1 MYIRTAASHRSG
13 ARPLAREYYVS
24 PRIFANEQDV
34 IFSRLWMS
42 AGRSSSLAQPGDYS
56 VRSAAG
62 ESLLLVRGRDGGL
75 RAFFN
80 VCRHRGTRL
89 CEAGTGHLGDVVR
102 CPYHGWTYGFD
113 GRLLGAPH
121 MQGVEGFDPDDY
133 GLHAAAVAEYGGF
146 VFVNIAPNPP
156 PFPSWIAP
164 VAERLDR
171 FELGRL
177 QVGHSAAYDVR
188 ANWKLLFEN
197 YSECLHCPVIHPEL
211 TRRVPYQ
218 SSANDM
224 VEGPF
229 LGGYMEIA
237 AANDSVTVSGRSC
250 APLLTEQLN
259 VEDRRRA
266 YYYSVMPNLL
276 LSIHPDYVNYYL
288 LTPVSADRTLVESEW
303 LFRLDAASATVNT
316 DDAVAFWDLVNRQDW
331 RIVERSHSGISSSRY
346 EPGPYSPSESLAAA
360 WDREYLR
367 LIEGAGNA

>member
-1 MYIRTAASHRSG
+1 MYIRTAASFRPG

-24 PRIFANEQDV
+24 SRIFADERNA
-34 IFSRLWMS
+34 IFSRLWIC
-42 AGRSSSLAQPGDYS
+42 AGRSSSLVKPGDYG
-56 VRSAAG
+56 VRDAAG
-62 ESLLLVRGRDGGL
+62 ESLLLVRGRDGTL

-89 CEAGTGHLGDVVR
+89 CEAGSGHLGDVVR
-102 CPYHGWTYGFD
+102 CPYHGWTYAWD

-121 MQGVEGFDPDDY
+121 MQGVEGFDPGDY
-133 GLHAAAVAEYGGF
+133 SLHAAAVAEYGGF
-146 VFVNIAPNPP
+146 TFVNIAPTPA
-156 PFPSWIAP
+156 PFASWIAP

-171 FELGRL
+171 FKLGGL
-177 QVGHSAAYDVR
+177 QVGHSARYDVR

-250 APLLTEQLN
+250 APLLTDHLDA
-259 VEDRRRA
+259 EDRRRA
-266 YYYSVMPNLL
+266 YYYSIMPNLL

-288 LTPVSADRTLVESEW
+288 LTPVSVDRTIVESEW
-303 LFRLDAASATVNT
+303 LFRMDAASETVNKE
-316 DDAVAFWDLVNRQDW
+316 DAVAFWDLVNRQDW
-331 RIVERSHSGISSSRY
+331 RIVEQSQSGISSSRY
-346 EPGPYSPSESLAAA
+346 QPGPYSPSESLAAA

-367 LIEGAGNA
+367 LIESAWDV